1 MQLDKDV
8 LDVYEKLKF
17 YNFNKLP
24 TFIETENINTM
35 AYFKNIM
42 IIFPYRN
49 KIFFYGAYNIYID
62 INLYLNRNGKLY
74 MPNDQMLSEYLT
86 DLNIKVTRTKEENF
100 IKDKINI
107 DVISLVDKS
116 KFEDIVKN
124 FNVYNE
130 TGEYIGTGLIVKII
144 PKKRKIVEIKK
155 YKCECGNIF
164 EMEADLEPVCDHCSS
179 GFENKENNSFDNLY
193 DNFKNEVIS
202 NLTKSEKSLR
212 YAKNYYKGIPN
223 KMFLEDIL

>member
-24 TFIETENINTM
+24 DFIEKEDINTM
-35 AYFKNIM
+35 AYFKNIV

-49 KIFFYGAYNIYID
+49 KIFFYGAYNAYID

-74 MPNDQMLSEYLT
+74 MPNDQMLSDYLT
-86 DLNIKVTRTKEENF
+86 NLNIKVTRTKDENF
-100 IKDKINI
+100 IKNTINV
-107 DVISLVDKS
+107 DVLSLVDNS
-116 KFEDIVKN
+116 KFQDIVRN
-124 FNVYNE
+124 FNMYNE
-130 TGEYIGTGLIVKII
+130 IGEYIGTGLIVKIL

-164 EMEADLEPVCDHCSS
+164 EMEADLEAIPFS
-179 GFENKENNSFDNLY
+179 GSAY
-193 DNFKNEVIS
+193 
-202 NLTKSEKSLR
+202 
-212 YAKNYYKGIPN
+212 
-223 KMFLEDIL
+223 LEMKDIEGF